1 MTSASEAET
10 GAVSSGLR
18 DLYAQ
23 RDFLL
28 ASLDDLERERADAD
42 MDDVTYRRLRDDY
55 TARAA
60 AVLRA
65 IEAAEHDTRGDV
77 ANSKP
82 AAAPRMGRRLAVA
95 GGIVA
100 FVAAAGFLL
109 ANALGD
115 RVDGGTATG
124 NQQTAG
130 NTEEADAET
139 LAVLEAAVERNSDD
153 PAAHLELARFVAP
166 TDPTASLM
174 AYDEVV
180 ALDPVNAEAH
190 AYGGWIVHLAGLS
203 EEALERVDRALAVD
217 PEYPDA
223 LFFRGMIL
231 FQGLDDPA
239 GAVVEFDRYL
249 EFAPDGPLADQV
261 RDVAATARAAA
272 GETTGVP
279 AP

>member
-1 MTSASEAET
+1 MQPAL
-10 GAVSSGLR
+10 G
-18 DLYAQ
+18 DLYEE
-23 RDFLL
+23 RNFLL
-28 ASLDDLERERADAD
+28 ASLDDLESERADAE
-42 MDDVTYRRLRDDY
+42 MDDGTYRRLRDDY

-65 IEAAEHDTRGDV
+65 IDAAERDPNRGT
-77 ANSKP
+77 SKDEV
-82 AAAPRMGRRLAVA
+82 AAAPRTGRRLAVV

-109 ANALGD
+109 ANAVGD

-124 NQQTAG
+124 NQQTDR
-130 NTEEADAET
+130 NPEEVAAET
-139 LAVLEAAVERNSDD
+139 RATLEAAVERNPDD
-153 PAAHLELARFVAP
+153 PAAHLELARFLAP

-180 ALDPVNAEAH
+180 ALDPANVEAH
-190 AYGGWIVHLAGLS
+190 AYGGWIVHLAGLP

-217 PEYPDA
+217 PDYPDA
-223 LFFRGMIL
+223 RFFRGMIL

-249 EFAPDGPLADQV
+249 EIAPDGPLADQV
-261 RDVAATARAAA
+261 RDVADAARAAVA
-272 GETTGVP
+272 EPNGVP